1 MTIRPYSPLHVLEL
15 NAKGTIHN
23 RELYNRQH
31 FEPVADADPATFIEL
46 IDTWV
51 LEFAELYAAK
61 I

>member
-1 MTIRPYSPLHVLEL
+1 MTIRPYSSLQVLEL

-23 RELYNRQH
+23 KELFSRQH
-31 FEPVADADPATFIEL
+31 YEQVVDADPATFIEL